1 MSNGYTQDIN
11 GWKYISISGSPKE
24 RGYMYGKIC
33 SGDFK
38 DIQKMLNYYTS
49 GLPFAIMLG
58 GMSGTMI
65 GISKMDKYIYEHHDS
80 VIVKPKSDPLKVFGL
95 IIGSFSL
102 GLISGI
108 FYPILI
114 PVSAFYAINQI
125 LKED

>member
-1 MSNGYTQDIN
+1 MLSRLTTIVKHPQ
-11 GWKYISISGSPKE
+11 
-24 RGYMYGKIC
+24 
-33 SGDFK
+33 F
-38 DIQKMLNYYTS
+38 QKMSDYYTC
-49 GLPFAIMLG
+49 GLPFAVMIG

-114 PVSAFYAINQI
+114 PVSAAYFINQ